1 MNGMKGKLG
10 ALMAMAMMFDNMMPS
25 YNTGSNGDRY
35 CPPTQRELDAAKSLL
50 VHNKLQLH
58 TLTIHGVE
66 IQAPNKKAAIK
77 IYNRKHSKKQQNN
90 DTQ

>member
-10 ALMAMAMMFDNMMPS
+10 VIAAMAMMFDGMSAS

-35 CPPTQRELDAAKSLL
+35 YHPPKEDLDKGKGILI
-50 VHNKLQLH
+50 HNKLQLH
-58 TLTIHGVE
+58 TFIIHGVE

-77 IYNRKHSKKQQNN
+77 IYNR
-90 DTQ
+90 TR

>member
-1 MNGMKGKLG
+1 MKGKLG
-10 ALMAMAMMFDNMMPS
+10 ALMAMAMMFDGMVPS

-35 CPPTQRELDAAKSLL
+35 YPPSQRELDAAKGLL

-58 TLTIHGVE
+58 SFTIHGID

-77 IYNRKHSKKQQNN
+77 IYNRKHSKK
-90 DTQ
+90 